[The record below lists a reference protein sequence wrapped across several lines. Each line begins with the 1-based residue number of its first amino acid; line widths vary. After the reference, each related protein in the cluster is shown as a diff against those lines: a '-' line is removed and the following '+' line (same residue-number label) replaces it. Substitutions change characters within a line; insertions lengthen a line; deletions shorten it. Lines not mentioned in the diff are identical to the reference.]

1 MSTVTPLRRRVRG
14 PTEKMDAAG
23 DLLLSDI
30 PSRILGSYPVW
41 KWGLSQGLAFSAGR
55 WRAALAAGALTE
67 VDMRASI
74 IPVAQLTSAM
84 LEALL
89 RGVPIDLRDAAFE
102 ALCDEGDRVLSGR
115 PHAVIL
121 QSGIE

>member
-1 MSTVTPLRRRVRG
+1 VTVPIIRRRVRG

-23 DLLLSDI
+23 DLLLQAI
-30 PSRILGSYPVW
+30 PERILGSYPVW
-41 KWGLSQGLAFSAGR
+41 KWGLAQGLAFCAGR
-55 WRAALAAGALTE
+55 WRARIAAGEISELE
-67 VDMRASI
+67 MRASI
-74 IPVAQLTSAM
+74 IPLAQLLSAM

-89 RGVPIDLRDAAFE
+89 RGVPIDLRAAAFE
-102 ALCDEGDRVLSGR
+102 RLCDDSDRCLSGR